1 MPIHADNLSTATD
14 LALQCLI
21 SRLVWI
27 HVEPSEAFPEA
38 YLRLEYPQWAN
49 ELPGMSYEDAIAL
62 LEAATKTLRLR
73 MEGSSND

>member
-49 ELPGMSYEDAIAL
+49 ELPGMSRPEAIAL
-62 LEAATKTLRLR
+62 LVAAVKTLQKNF
-73 MEGSSND
+73 EDKQ